1 MKVSKTNHPKP
12 VQGIQKGQL
21 WKLKRRYVYIVALMD
36 SIIQFKLMD
45 SPNETRARTLT
56 SGIDTL
62 SRYLL
67 TRRARVVNHLI
78 GNTHCLLTH

>member
-1 MKVSKTNHPKP
+1 MKASKNNHPKP
-12 VQGIQKGQL
+12 VQGIQEGQL
-21 WKLKRRYVYIVALMD
+21 WKLQRRYVYIVALMD

-45 SPNETRARTLT
+45 SPNETRARILT

-67 TRRARVVNHLI
+67 TRQGRVVN
-78 GNTHCLLTH
+78 LLTHTYLAS